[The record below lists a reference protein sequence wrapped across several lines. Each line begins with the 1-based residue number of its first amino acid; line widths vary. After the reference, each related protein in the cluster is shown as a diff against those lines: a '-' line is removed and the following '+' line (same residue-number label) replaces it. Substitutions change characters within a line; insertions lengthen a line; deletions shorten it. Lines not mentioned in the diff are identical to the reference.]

1 MTTNSK
7 RTSATLARAYDKG
20 FADTVG
26 DDVDWLLYGRQD
38 SPVALVYREGC
49 RAARREAFYD
59 ALKRSAPST
68 KPEPAPDAAFAL
80 S

>member
-26 DDVDWLLYGRQD
+26 DDVDWLLYRRQE
-38 SPVALVYREGC
+38 SPVALLYREGC
-49 RAARREAFYD
+49 RAARREAFYES
-59 ALKRSAPST
+59 LLSLVNVAPHM
-68 KPEPAPDAAFAL
+68 ERVD
-80 S
+80 